1 MFAVITFYA
10 FLYVKVVGFTASLGT
25 GKAQSVEKAE
35 QHILLVSANLD
46 AEVISTVKKNKEEL
60 KKYANIPKMEIF
72 HVPKTSQD
80 QFEKIVSQV
89 K

>member
-1 MFAVITFYA
+1 M
-10 FLYVKVVGFTASLGT
+10 
-25 GKAQSVEKAE
+25 
-35 QHILLVSANLD
+35 
-46 AEVISTVKKNKEEL
+46 EEL

-80 QFEKIVSQV
+80 QFEKIVAQV